1 MQHVCNILSVLL
13 QCQQRENHIP
23 PLAQNMDKEKAERI
37 IKIVNWVRYIIL
49 AVVLAFVFVALSK
62 AQTTHD
68 FGMWI
73 SAGAEKKL
81 SADWNAGIGTELRTK
96 HRREYIDRWKL
107 DIYSM
112 YRIHQ
117 HLKLGAAY
125 EFHIK
130 NHATGSETI
139 SLLHHRFMADAVPSI
154 FVNGWLHLS
163 LRERYQYTYRMAKDD
178 IDALHEH
185 HLRSRMKA
193 VIAKAQSKWEPFASA
208 EVFNNMEERFTI
220 DEIRLAAGTG
230 YRFSPRHS
238 VNIGYML
245 NLKKS
250 ADSLDKMLHALTT
263 EYIYNL

>member
-1 MQHVCNILSVLL
+1 
-13 QCQQRENHIP
+13 
-23 PLAQNMDKEKAERI
+23 MDKEKAERI

-49 AVVLAFVFVALSK
+49 TVFLTFAFVALSK

-73 SAGAEKKL
+73 SASAEKKFN
-81 SADWNAGIGTELRTK
+81 ADWSAGIGTELRTK

-107 DIYSM
+107 DIHSM

-117 HLKLGAAY
+117 HFKLGAAY

-130 NHATGSETI
+130 NQTTGGETV
-139 SLLHHRFMADAVPSI
+139 SVPHHRLMADVVPTMSAG
-154 FVNGWLHLS
+154 GWLHLS
-163 LRERYQYTYRMAKDD
+163 LRERYQYTYRMAKHD

-193 VIAKAQSKWEPFASA
+193 VMATAQSKWEPLASA
-208 EVFNNMEERFTI
+208 EVFNNMGERFAI
-220 DEIRLAAGTG
+220 DEIRLAVGTG

-250 ADSLDKMLHALTT
+250 TDSLDKMLHALTT

>member
-1 MQHVCNILSVLL
+1 MGS
-13 QCQQRENHIP
+13 
-23 PLAQNMDKEKAERI
+23 I
-37 IKIVNWVRYIIL
+37 IKIINWVKCLIL
-49 AVVLAFVFVALSK
+49 VVFLTFAFVGLTK

-73 SAGAEKKL
+73 SAGAEKKFT
-81 SADWNAGIGTELRTK
+81 ADWDAGIGTELRTK
-96 HRREYIDRWKL
+96 HKREYIDRWKI

-125 EFHIK
+125 EFHLK
-130 NHATGSETI
+130 NQTTGSETI
-139 SLLHHRFMADAVPSI
+139 SLPHHRFMADVVPS
-154 FVNGWLHLS
+154 VSVSSWLKLS
-163 LRERYQYTYRMAKDD
+163 LRERYQYTYRMARHD
-178 IDALHEH
+178 IDARHEH
-185 HLRSRMKA
+185 HLRSQMKA
-193 VIAKAQSKWEPFASA
+193 VMAKAQSKWAPFTSA
-208 EVFNNMEERFTI
+208 EVFNNMRERFTI

-230 YRFSPRHS
+230 YCFSPRHS

-250 ADSLDKMLHALTT
+250 TDRLDKMLHALTT

>member
-1 MQHVCNILSVLL
+1 
-13 QCQQRENHIP
+13 
-23 PLAQNMDKEKAERI
+23 MDKEKAERI
-37 IKIVNWVRYIIL
+37 IKIYNWVRFIIL
-49 AVVLAFVFVALSK
+49 VAFLTFVFVALSK
-62 AQTTHD
+62 AQTTYD
-68 FGMWI
+68 FGVWY
-73 SAGAEKKL
+73 SAGMEKKI

-107 DIYSM
+107 DIHSM

-117 HLKLGAAY
+117 HFKLGAAY

-130 NHATGSETI
+130 NQTTGGETV
-139 SLLHHRFMADAVPSI
+139 SLLHHRFMADVVPSMSAG
-154 FVNGWLHLS
+154 GWLKLS
-163 LRERYQYTYRMAKDD
+163 LRERYQYTYMTAKRN
-178 IDALHEH
+178 IDARHDH

-193 VIAKAQSKWEPFASA
+193 VIAKAQSKWAPFASA
-208 EVFNNMEERFTI
+208 EVFNNMRERFTI

-250 ADSLDKMLHALTT
+250 TDSLDKMLHILTT

>member
-1 MQHVCNILSVLL
+1 
-13 QCQQRENHIP
+13 
-23 PLAQNMDKEKAERI
+23 MDKEKAERI

-49 AVVLAFVFVALSK
+49 AVFLTFVFVALSK

-73 SAGAEKKL
+73 STGTEKKFN
-81 SADWNAGIGTELRTK
+81 ADWSAGVGTELRAK

-107 DIYSM
+107 DIHSM

-117 HLKLGAAY
+117 HFKLGAAY

-130 NHATGSETI
+130 NQTTGSETI
-139 SLLHHRFMADAVPSI
+139 SLPHHRFMADVVPS
-154 FVNGWLHLS
+154 VSVSSWLKLS
-163 LRERYQYTYRMAKDD
+163 LRERYQYTYWMARHD
-178 IDALHEH
+178 IDAQHEH
-185 HLRSRMKA
+185 HLRSRIKA
-193 VIAKAQSKWEPFASA
+193 VMAMAQSKWEPFTSA
-208 EVFNNMEERFTI
+208 KVFNNMSERFTI
-220 DEIRLAAGTG
+220 DELRLAVCTG
-230 YRFSPRHS
+230 FRFSPHHS

-250 ADSLDKMLHALTT
+250 TDRLGNMLHVFTT

>member
-1 MQHVCNILSVLL
+1 
-13 QCQQRENHIP
+13 
-23 PLAQNMDKEKAERI
+23 MDKEKAERI
-37 IKIVNWVRYIIL
+37 IKIYNWVRFIIL
-49 AVVLAFVFVALSK
+49 VVFLTFVFVELSK
-62 AQTTHD
+62 GQTTHD

-73 SAGAEKKL
+73 SAETEKKL

-96 HRREYIDRWKL
+96 NSREYMDRWKA
-107 DIYSM
+107 DIHSI

-117 HLKLGAAY
+117 HFKLDAVY

-130 NHATGSETI
+130 NQTTGSENI
-139 SLLHHRFMADAVPSI
+139 SLLHHRLMAGAVSSMSI
-154 FVNGWLHLS
+154 NGWLHLS
-163 LRERYQYTYRMAKDD
+163 LRERYQYTYRMVKDD
-178 IDALHEH
+178 INARHEH

-193 VIAKAQSKWEPFASA
+193 VIAMGQSKWEPFVSA
-208 EVFNNMEERFTI
+208 EVFNNMGERFSI

-230 YRFSPRHS
+230 HRFSPRHS

-250 ADSLDKMLHALTT
+250 TEGLDKMLHALTT

>member
-1 MQHVCNILSVLL
+1 
-13 QCQQRENHIP
+13 
-23 PLAQNMDKEKAERI
+23 MDKEKTKRV

-49 AVVLAFVFVALSK
+49 VVLLTFVFVALSK

-73 SAGAEKKL
+73 SAGTEKKL
-81 SADWNAGIGTELRTK
+81 NADWNAGIGTELRTK
-96 HRREYIDRWKL
+96 NKREYIDRWKL

-112 YRIHQ
+112 YRIHR
-117 HLKLGAAY
+117 HFKVGAAY

-130 NHATGSETI
+130 NQAIGDENVSV
-139 SLLHHRFMADAVPSI
+139 LHHRFMADAVPSI
-154 FVNGWLHLS
+154 SVNGWLHLS

-193 VIAKAQSKWEPFASA
+193 VITTPQSKWEPFASA
-208 EVFNNMEERFTI
+208 EVFNNMGERFTI
-220 DEIRLAAGTG
+220 DEIRLATGTG
-230 YRFSPRHS
+230 YRFSPHHS

-250 ADSLDKMLHALTT
+250 TGSPDKMLHALTT
-263 EYIYNL
+263 EYIYYL